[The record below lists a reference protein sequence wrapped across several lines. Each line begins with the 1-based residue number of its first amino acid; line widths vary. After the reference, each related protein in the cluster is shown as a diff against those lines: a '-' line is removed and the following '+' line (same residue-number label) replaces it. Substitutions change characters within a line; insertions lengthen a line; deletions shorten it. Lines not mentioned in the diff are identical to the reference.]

1 MGLGEQFAADDI
13 PLGDKVVVN
22 MVTPRSVGSPLSVIR
37 ASRPQLRSSLT
48 SDAGSGTPLLPDFSV
63 SPIADAPS
71 AQAPLSP
78 IVPPHLAGRTS
89 SLRAALGVFAV
100 KILRSS
106 TDDRKQA
113 LLVFLL
119 SVIAARHFSSPIASL
134 LASRW
139 ARARAAMLRLVLRLV
154 HALGVGATRISMAA
168 SAAEPQLV
176 AAVVGV

>member
-1 MGLGEQFAADDI
+1 VLRGLH
-13 PLGDKVVVN
+13 
-22 MVTPRSVGSPLSVIR
+22 
-37 ASRPQLRSSLT
+37 LRSSLA

-71 AQAPLSP
+71 ALAPLSE
-78 IVPPHLAGRTS
+78 IVQPHLAGRIS

-119 SVIAARHFSSPIASL
+119 SVIAARHFSSPIASV

-139 ARARAAMLRLVLRLV
+139 AQIRAAMLRLVLRIV
-154 HALGVGATRISMAA
+154 HALGVGATRIFMAA
-168 SAAEPQLV
+168 SAAEPQFV

>member
-1 MGLGEQFAADDI
+1 M
-13 PLGDKVVVN
+13 
-22 MVTPRSVGSPLSVIR
+22 R
-37 ASRPQLRSSLT
+37 ASRPHLRSFLA

-71 AQAPLSP
+71 ARAPLSP
-78 IVPPHLAGRTS
+78 TVPPHLASKIS
-89 SLRAALGVFAV
+89 STLRAALGVFAD

-119 SVIAARHFSSPIASL
+119 SVIAARHFSSPIASV

-139 ARARAAMLRLVLRLV
+139 ARIRAAMLRLVLRIV
-154 HALGVGATRISMAA
+154 HALGVGATRSDAPINGSPF
-168 SAAEPQLV
+168 SQKL
-176 AAVVGV
+176 